1 MVVNLG
7 DLAQPVNL
15 YAIDFRDSTRNTQEN
30 RGELKNVI
38 WALRKQHRSACSGYG
53 FVIDISPRL
62 VAVPAAWSLPSP
74 IETSDYTVCL
84 QRSFTASPDDAQGRS
99 ILRGILREAIKKRFK
114 EEVSADLGCL
124 WQDYDSSCQAPNPV
138 SGEEYSMGW
147 DSGT

>member
-1 MVVNLG
+1 LG

-15 YAIDFRDSTRNTQEN
+15 YAVYFRDSTRDTLEN

-62 VAVPAAWSLPSP
+62 VAVPAAWNLPSP
-74 IETSDYTVCL
+74 IETPDYTVCL
-84 QRSFTASPDDAQGRS
+84 QRSFTASPDDARGRS
-99 ILRGILREAIKKRFK
+99 ILRGILTEAIKKHFK

-124 WQDYDSSCQAPNPV
+124 WHGACQ
-138 SGEEYSMGW
+138 
-147 DSGT
+147 